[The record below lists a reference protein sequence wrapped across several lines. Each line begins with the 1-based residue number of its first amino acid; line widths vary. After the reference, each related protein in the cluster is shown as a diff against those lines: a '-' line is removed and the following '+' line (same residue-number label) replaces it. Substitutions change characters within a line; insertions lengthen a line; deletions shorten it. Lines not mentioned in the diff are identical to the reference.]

1 MAIGSETSK
10 NFREIVCGLEKC
22 NYFCIRFIG
31 QPLGAYRK
39 GWRVRISASTQDFHS
54 CKMSSTLIRATK

>member
-1 MAIGSETSK
+1 MEK
-10 NFREIVCGLEKC
+10 VCRLEKC

-31 QPLGAYRK
+31 QPLEAYRK